1 MRRLAAILAFALCFA
16 VPLFAQR
23 GGHGG
28 GGGGHFSGGGGGGHV
43 GGGSHFSGGSHS
55 SFSGSHSFSG
65 AHSASGYS
73 HAYSGARSA
82 YPRSNFLTNAYRGN
96 NTRLTIRT
104 YGFRNPYYGYG
115 RYGWGRYGYPWWGWG
130 YYDPYWWW
138 WNDDSSF
145 DDDYNQNLN
154 IANQMNQQSLD
165 EQRARQE
172 DQAAE
177 DRMFQQEQA
186 DGDQDAYA
194 SARGPYPP
202 ARVPYR
208 DPSIPSSAPPAP
220 TTPTI
225 LVFRDQHKEE
235 VENYAVVGQT
245 LFNFTPQRTE
255 KIALADL
262 DLAATQKANDDRGI
276 TFRIPASN
284 PSPALQQHLTVFPQP
299 SPSLTFPASNPA
311 PNGI

>member
-16 VPLFAQR
+16 LPVFAQR
-23 GGHGG
+23 GGH
-28 GGGGHFSGGGGGGHV
+28 GGGGGGHV
-43 GGGSHFSGGSHS
+43 GGGSHFSGGTHS
-55 SFSGSHSFSG
+55 SFSGAGHASSGHVFSG

-73 HAYSGARSA
+73 HAYSGARSS
-82 YPRSNFLTNAYRGN
+82 YPRSNFPGSNYRGN
-96 NTRLTIRT
+96 NFRGTIRT
-104 YGFRNPYYGYG
+104 YGFRNPNYGYG
-115 RYGWGRYGYPWWGWG
+115 RYGYGRYGYPWWGWG

-145 DDDYNQNLN
+145 DNDYNQNLN
-154 IANQMNQQSLD
+154 IANQMNQQSLQ
-165 EQRARQE
+165 EQRAREE
-172 DQAAE
+172 DQAAQ

-194 SARGPYPP
+194 PPRHPYAP
-202 ARVPYR
+202 ARPPYR
-208 DPSIPSSAPPAP
+208 DQSDPAPSAP

-262 DLAATQKANDDRGI
+262 DLAATQKANDDRGV
-276 TFRIPASN
+276 TFRIPAASQSPNLQRPSDPAPATSN
-284 PSPALQQHLTVFPQP
+284 PSSST
-299 SPSLTFPASNPA
+299 
-311 PNGI
+311 